1 MRFADAWQADGS
13 TAEVYVTNEQIQ
25 AYRAAV
31 AVGGPTS
38 LVKMMQPEYVLSRD
52 PWARTEHQLLA
63 VVAAMVACHLPVLD
77 LLIERYLSDR
87 PFGSVLQE
95 AVECGH
101 PDVLQRVLTRRIES
115 PEQMEYA
122 ARKAIVLGDTAML
135 EMLLAAAHRTGFLG
149 LDISML
155 PEYPDRRVI
164 AVLPMLLW
172 RQVPKPTGR
181 LRHRALIGLCMGI
194 VSGNRASALLVC
206 DCLHDRELF
215 GISRARLHR
224 AVQPY
229 REDAT
234 AIVPLISLLLEVT
247 GPIYD
252 GALLSVCAEYGR
264 LDVPPCSTSTMNLF
278 VEL

>member
-1 MRFADAWQADGS
+1 
-13 TAEVYVTNEQIQ
+13 
-25 AYRAAV
+25 
-31 AVGGPTS
+31 
-38 LVKMMQPEYVLSRD
+38 
-52 PWARTEHQLLA
+52 
-63 VVAAMVACHLPVLD
+63 
-77 LLIERYLSDR
+77 
-87 PFGSVLQE
+87 
-95 AVECGH
+95 VECGH

-264 LDVPPCSTSTMNLF
+264 LDVVRLLITRGASVQYEYNEPLRRAVKGGHAGVAAFLISQGAYPGHLSQLEQSKLDELLRATS
-278 VEL
+278 